1 MLWEAE
7 KRKSSFTWENK
18 NRRHDPFAV
27 HGFGENV
34 DRVVAP
40 TTRENLRVG
49 SLRVMGVAIS
59 EEDKDDIRSPKP
71 SNRVNFVDDNLTG
84 NALERK
90 KAASALEE
98 EKKQIYNELKSSLG
112 EAEANVHIKEFMVS
126 YLHLF
131 LWSNFSIFAHREAL
145 IRKKWLR

>member
-40 TTRENLRVG
+40 TTRENLRV
-49 SLRVMGVAIS
+49 ANS
-59 EEDKDDIRSPKP
+59 EEEKGDILSPKP
-71 SNRVNFVDDNLTG
+71 SKRVNVVDDNLTG

-90 KAASALEE
+90 KAVSALEE

-131 LWSNFSIFAHREAL
+131 SGL
-145 IRKKWLR
+145 ILAFLRTERHL